1 MKLGLQ
7 EFGLRGVRFFASAA
21 ATTYF
26 SLRAAVAPASNLDVI
41 LPSTLPGSTSA
52 LTMTS
57 GGQIGYATLGTGTVT
72 SVALVTPS
80 FLSVTG
86 SPITTNGTLTV
97 ALESQVAGTVFAGP
111 TSGGATAPTFR
122 ALVSTDIPTLTA
134 SFISNFDTQVRTN
147 RLDQLTA
154 PTATVSFGG
163 QVISNVG
170 TPSVGTD
177 VATKAYVDS
186 ASTSANTYKGTA
198 DASAANPTAATGVG
212 VWSNGWLYRVT
223 TSGST
228 AFGYQ
233 LNTGDYVIYNG
244 ATWDKID
251 STDPAVT
258 GTTNRITVT
267 GTADT
272 GFVADISA
280 SYVGQS
286 SITTLGTITTGVW
299 NGSAIDV
306 ARGGTGATTSTGAR
320 TALGAAGVSVTQ
332 FTDATLSAGILV
344 VTHNLGNQ
352 FTQVT
357 IYDSTNKQII
367 PDDVTATSST
377 VATIDLTT
385 YGTITGNWQAV
396 CVG

>member
-26 SLRAAVAPASNLDVI
+26 SLRAAVAPASNLDVL

-57 GGQIGYATLGTGTVT
+57 GGQIGYATLGNGTVT

-97 ALESQVAGTVFAGP
+97 ALETQIAGTVFAGP

-170 TPSVGTD
+170 TPSAGTD
-177 VATKAYVDS
+177 AATKAYVDS
-186 ASTSANTYKGTA
+186 ASASANTYKGTA

-212 VWSNGWLYRVT
+212 VWSNGWLYRIT
-223 TSGST
+223 TPGST

-233 LNTGDYVIYNG
+233 LDTGDYVIYNG

-267 GTADT
+267 GSIDT
-272 GFVADISA
+272 GFVADIA
-280 SYVGQS
+280 SNYVGQS

-306 ARGGTGATTSTGAR
+306 ARGGTGATTAAGAR
-320 TALGAAGVSVTQ
+320 TALSAAGVYTAT
-332 FTDATLSAGILV
+332 FTDASLTAGILTA
-344 VTHNLGNQ
+344 THSLGNQ
-352 FTQVT
+352 FAQVT
-357 IYDSTNKQII
+357 IYDSSNKQII
-367 PDDVTATSST
+367 PDEVTATSTTVST
-377 VATIDLTT
+377 VDLTSF
-385 YGTITGNWQAV
+385 GVLSGNWTITVVA
-396 CVG
+396 